1 MSRVCSI
8 TGRGTRSGGSIVR
21 RGLPKKNGG
30 IGLNITGRSKRK
42 FKVNVQPK
50 RVWVPELGE
59 FMRVRLSTKALKDMD
74 RKGAFKVLMEAGL
87 ISASRQRQGKKQ
99 A

>member
-8 TGRGTRSGGSIVR
+8 TGRGTQSGGSIVR
-21 RGLPKKNGG
+21 RGLPKKSGG

-59 FMRVRLSTKALKDMD
+59 FVRVRLSTKALKDMD
-74 RKGAFKVLMEAGL
+74 RKGAYKVLLDAGL
-87 ISASRQRQGKKQ
+87 LSAARIREGKR
-99 A
+99 AD